1 MAALPQSRA
10 RARVEGLSKPFG
22 IAYMKLCVS
31 SVERAMPRHF
41 AAKTA
46 YALLLAVML
55 YTAFV
60 GG

>member
-1 MAALPQSRA
+1 MMQS
-10 RARVEGLSKPFG
+10 VF
-22 IAYMKLCVS
+22 

-46 YALLLAVML
+46 YALLVGVML